1 MADINNEASVQQE
14 TKTEQTNEEL
24 LKALEEKDKEI
35 AKLKGRVSEVNS
47 EAANRKRATEEER
60 NAKLGLENRVKELEQ
75 ELESRK
81 KAEQKLTLKNKAL
94 ASGFNEELA
103 EKTAEALQSGDFD
116 TMFANIGAL
125 SESIKQNAV
134 VGAMNSQKGLSEGDS
149 LAGKTKPLDGM
160 EERMMKAAGLI

>member
-1 MADINNEASVQQE
+1 MADINNEAISQE
-14 TKTEQTNEEL
+14 TKPEQTNEEL

-35 AKLKGRVSEVNS
+35 AKLRGRVSEVNS

-75 ELESRK
+75 ELESRR
-81 KAEQKLTLKNKAL
+81 KAEQKLTLKSKAL
-94 ASGFNEELA
+94 ASGFDEA
-103 EKTAEALQSGDFD
+103 MADATAEAIQSGDFD

-134 VGAMNSQKGLSEGDS
+134 VGAMNAQKGLSEGS
-149 LAGKTKPLDGM
+149 SIAEKSSGPDGM
-160 EERMMKAAGLI
+160 AQRMMKAAGLI